1 MLRRLYYGTR
11 FGTYLKS
18 EHGVKKFA
26 EMSMGQLIR
35 KVTKKSAFYRE
46 MNENLLVEKAN
57 LRMRSDELSEQH
69 LLNAG
74 KFFSVRR
81 RLWAN
86 NLLLIGVM
94 FAAFFLYHVSMM
106 AVVGL
111 DAGLSSF
118 MTGLVSAFLALVLT
132 GGGVIVTERLIES
145 VIPAGTEDEELT
157 ARRRAVGLLWGFLLI
172 GIEMSILGLT
182 TVQAGN
188 FATTTQSS
196 AVYYGFVTLAL
207 LLPIAAGTVR
217 WDAMHYVDAF
227 KTTRAHRQIDSR
239 LAQIDSILRQNE
251 EYESNFYKV
260 NSISYW
266 DQLNEFKTY
275 KDVYNERRDIV
286 ENLTGHFSQTYDT
299 FQTEAQ
305 KRYESDIRDIT
316 TKSIRKLESGDR
328 KPVGSKLGQVPAR
341 LRTISDYDGYRS
353 EDGNSES
360 SGIYM
365 SPRPIR

>member
-1 MLRRLYYGTR
+1 
-11 FGTYLKS
+11 
-18 EHGVKKFA
+18 
-26 EMSMGQLIR
+26 
-35 KVTKKSAFYRE
+35 

-157 ARRRAVGLLWGFLLI
+157 ARRRAVGLLWGVLLI
-172 GIEMSILGLT
+172 GFELSILGLT
-182 TVQAGN
+182 IVQPGS
-188 FATTTQSS
+188 FATTKQSS
-196 AVYYGFVTLAL
+196 AVNYGCLKLTIYH
-207 LLPIAAGTVR
+207 PIAPVTA
-217 WDAMHYVDAF
+217 YV
-227 KTTRAHRQIDSR
+227 
-239 LAQIDSILRQNE
+239 E
-251 EYESNFYKV
+251 
-260 NSISYW
+260 
-266 DQLNEFKTY
+266 
-275 KDVYNERRDIV
+275 
-286 ENLTGHFSQTYDT
+286 
-299 FQTEAQ
+299 
-305 KRYESDIRDIT
+305 
-316 TKSIRKLESGDR
+316 
-328 KPVGSKLGQVPAR
+328 
-341 LRTISDYDGYRS
+341 
-353 EDGNSES
+353 
-360 SGIYM
+360 
-365 SPRPIR
+365 